1 MLVKK
6 YFIDMEHYSVDDNQI
21 YGDMGFTFC
30 DMPESR
36 CDTLEEAKESVK
48 FGIDENLAYYLD
60 NENDEDND
68 IFIIYEYTFDT
79 DKFDILDGEVYDDYE
94 INSDAIVDIKKV
106 YAMCSPINKET
117 FEKLNVAWKEIA
129 DFKVEMYS
137 LVR

>member
-6 YFIDMEHYSVDDNQI
+6 YFIDIEHYSPKDNRI

-36 CDTLEEAKESVK
+36 CDTLDEAKENVK
-48 FGIDENLAYYLD
+48 FGIKENLAYYLD
-60 NENDEDND
+60 NEDND

-79 DKFDILDGEVYDDYE
+79 DKFEVYGNGEVNEDYE
-94 INSDAIVDIKKV
+94 INSDAIVNKKMV
-106 YAMCSPINKET
+106 YAMCSPINEET
-117 FEKLNVAWKEIA
+117 FEKLNVVWKKIA
-129 DFKVEMYS
+129 DFKVEIYS

>member
-6 YFIDMEHYSVDDNQI
+6 YFIDMEHYSVNDNQI

-48 FGIDENLAYYLD
+48 LGIKENLAYYLD
-60 NENDEDND
+60 NEDND

-79 DKFDILDGEVYDDYE
+79 DKFETYNNGEVDEDYE
-94 INSDAIVDIKKV
+94 IYSDAIVNKKKV
-106 YAMCSPINKET
+106 YAMCSPINEET
-117 FEKLNVAWKEIA
+117 FEKLNVVWKKNA
-129 DFKVEMYS
+129 DFKVEIYS